1 MRCRQSQESER
12 DVDVDV
18 DVDAAGV
25 ESVAESKYFGFGGGR
40 ALLENG

>member
-12 DVDVDV
+12 DV

>member
-12 DVDVDV
+12 DVDV